1 MPRTQEQFN
10 EIRKQKRELIIDT
23 ALELFAEHGYH
34 ATTMSQI
41 AKKASI
47 SKGLAYNYFESK
59 QEILDEIVKKGF
71 DSVYAHFDLDHDGTL
86 TDEEFRYFVNETFNM
101 LTQNRSF
108 WKLFM
113 TLMLQTGSV
122 ESSRGKYSKTS
133 ENIVSMLNRFIISAG
148 STNPE
153 SDVLSIAFLLKGAF
167 LVSVTNPDITKQEN
181 ITDKITE
188 ACFRLITK
196 KNEK

>member
-41 AKKASI
+41 ANKASI

-86 TDEEFRYFVNETFNM
+86 TVDEFRYFINETFNM

-113 TLMLQTGSV
+113 TLMLQTGFV
-122 ESSRGKYSKTS
+122 ESSWEKYSKTS
-133 ENIVSMLNRFIISAG
+133 ESIVSMLNRFIISAG

-167 LVSVTNPDITKQEN
+167 LVAVTNPEITNQEN
-181 ITDKITE
+181 ITDNISE

-196 KNEK
+196 NS

>member
-71 DSVYAHFDLDHDGTL
+71 ESVYAHFDLDHDGTL

-122 ESSRGKYSKTS
+122 ESSREKYSKTS
-133 ENIVSMLNRFIISAG
+133 ETIVTMLNRFIISAG

-153 SDVLSIAFLLKGAF
+153 SDVLSIAFLLVLLTSF
-167 LVSVTNPDITKQEN
+167 I
-181 ITDKITE
+181 
-188 ACFRLITK
+188 
-196 KNEK
+196 